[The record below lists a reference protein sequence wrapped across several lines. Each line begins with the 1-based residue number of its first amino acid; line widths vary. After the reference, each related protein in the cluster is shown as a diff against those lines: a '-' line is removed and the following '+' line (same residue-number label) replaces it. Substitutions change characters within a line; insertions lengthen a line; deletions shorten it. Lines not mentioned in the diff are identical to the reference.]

1 MNNPSLY
8 LQIRTKKL
16 GLLIYD
22 ARLAAGKTLE
32 ECAKMTG
39 IDPNK
44 LNSIEKGY
52 VAPSLP
58 EVEILSYVFNIP
70 TEHFWGNKTLSTQKN
85 ADLSEKFQQLL
96 SLRHRMIGANIKKKR
111 TENSLSSNDL
121 AEEAGFDLETFEKI
135 ENGELEITIPKLEL
149 IAKALHCPI
158 EDFFDSKGFIGQWRE
173 DLEETQK
180 IKSLPE
186 DLKKFVAKPINIP
199 YIELAIRLSELDVNR
214 IRSVAEGLLE
224 ITL

>member
-32 ECAKMTG
+32 ECSKMTG
-39 IDPNK
+39 IDENR
-44 LNSIEKGY
+44 LAAIERGY
-52 VAPSLP
+52 NAPTLP

-70 TEHFWGNKTLSTQKN
+70 TEHFWGNKTLSTRNFEEQ
-85 ADLSEKFQQLL
+85 AAKFKQLI
-96 SLRHRMIGANIKKKR
+96 SLRHKIIGANIINKR
-111 TENSLSSNDL
+111 KIRDISAADIAEKANIDL
-121 AEEAGFDLETFEKI
+121 KIYEQYET
-135 ENGELEITIPKLEL
+135 GVLEIPIPQLEL
-149 IAKALHCPI
+149 IAKELQCPI
-158 EDFFDSKGFIGQWRE
+158 EDFFDMKGIIGQWRN
-173 DLEETQK
+173 DLEETNK

-186 DLKKFVAKPINIP
+186 NLKEFVSKPVNVP
-199 YIELAIRLSELDVNR
+199 FIELAIRLSELDVNR
-214 IRSVAEGLLE
+214 IRTVAEGLLE

>member
-32 ECAKMTG
+32 ECSKMTG
-39 IDPNK
+39 IDENR
-44 LNSIEKGY
+44 LASIEKGY
-52 VAPSLP
+52 NAPTLP

-70 TEHFWGNKTLSTQKN
+70 TEHFWGNKTLSTIDNTEQ
-85 ADLSEKFQQLL
+85 AAKFKQLL
-96 SLRHRMIGANIKKKR
+96 ALRHKIIGANIINKR
-111 TENSLSSNDL
+111 KIQDISASVIAEKADIDL
-121 AEEAGFDLETFEKI
+121 KIYEQYETGDLE
-135 ENGELEITIPKLEL
+135 IPIPQLEL
-149 IAKALHCPI
+149 IAKELQCPI
-158 EDFFDSKGFIGQWRE
+158 EDFFDTKGIIGQWRNE
-173 DLEETQK
+173 LEETNK

-186 DLKKFVAKPINIP
+186 NLKEFVSKPVNVP
-199 YIELAIRLSELDVNR
+199 FIELAIRLSELDVNR
-214 IRSVAEGLLE
+214 IRTVAEGLLE

>member
-22 ARLAAGKTLE
+22 ARLAAGKSLLE
-32 ECAKMTG
+32 CSQITG
-39 IDPNK
+39 IDENR
-44 LNSIEKGY
+44 LDSIEKGY
-52 VAPSLP
+52 NAPTLP

-70 TEHFWGNKTLSTQKN
+70 TEHFWGNQTLSTRNNTEQ
-85 ADLSEKFQQLL
+85 SEKFKKLL
-96 SLRHRMIGANIKKKR
+96 TLRHKIIGANLISKR
-111 TENSLSSNDL
+111 KLLDIPV
-121 AEEAGFDLETFEKI
+121 AEIAGKTNIDQKI
-135 ENGELEITIPKLEL
+135 YEQYENGTLEIPIPHLEL
-149 IAKALHCPI
+149 IAKELQCPI
-158 EDFFDSKGFIGQWRE
+158 EDFFETKGLIGQWRTE
-173 DLEETQK
+173 LEETNK
-180 IKSLPE
+180 IKSLP
-186 DLKKFVAKPINIP
+186 DHLKEFVSKPVNVP